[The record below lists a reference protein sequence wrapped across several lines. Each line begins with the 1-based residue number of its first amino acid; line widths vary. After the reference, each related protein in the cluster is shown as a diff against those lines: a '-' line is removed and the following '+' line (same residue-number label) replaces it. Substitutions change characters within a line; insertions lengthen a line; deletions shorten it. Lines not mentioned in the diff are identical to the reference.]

1 MCQAFHP
8 SRDEYRRLTQ
18 KSHYQICS
26 KNQAG
31 KKATPHSISRMAADS
46 IAGAICAPVPH
57 RQLVFTIPKRLRLAR
72 RFDRRLLGKLAR
84 CAWLATRDVYRQALG
99 RNDVTP
105 GLIAGIQ
112 TFGELIHFHPH
123 IHALVSD
130 GVEMI
135 RVDQRLWRKE
145 SLLVLYA
152 EGIP

>member
-1 MCQAFHP
+1 
-8 SRDEYRRLTQ
+8 
-18 KSHYQICS
+18 
-26 KNQAG
+26 
-31 KKATPHSISRMAADS
+31 MAADS
-46 IAGAICAPVPH
+46 IAGAICVPAPH
-57 RQLVFTIPKRLRLAR
+57 RQLVFTIPKRLRLAC